1 MPLSFASRRHWFGHP
16 SLLDLGV
23 LSSRARPK
31 RKRPIQGFWLYLK
44 KLEHQFLLA
53 LNTCLEAPAS
63 INTIYI
69 IYIRLVT
76 RSKQR
81 LQFRKCSKNIAQ
93 NPWFLGDV
101 APPLWGNNIN
111 KLPAFDLNIFK
122 ECCCFIW
129 MDK

>member
-1 MPLSFASRRHWFGHP
+1 MAVFKEAWTSIFVGSEHMLGGS
-16 SLLDLGV
+16 SLD
-23 LSSRARPK
+23 K
-31 RKRPIQGFWLYLK
+31 YHLY
-44 KLEHQFLLA
+44 
-53 LNTCLEAPAS
+53 
-63 INTIYI
+63 Y